1 MAALWDQQIGS
12 LYNVM
17 MKNKFEALSVD
28 DEESERK
35 DKDNLERVV
44 AACIEDP
51 DIPWK
56 KVTHRKENASQN
68 DNTSVCKEVHV
79 RKRLGTF
86 LIQRTIWIVSSQA
99 ASSTCGQFGH
109 PKLGTK

>member
-1 MAALWDQQIGS
+1 MI
-12 LYNVM
+12 
-17 MKNKFEALSVD
+17 KNKFEALSVD

-56 KVTHRKENASQN
+56 KVTPQKRKRAAQRQHVS
-68 DNTSVCKEVHV
+68 CKEVHV

-86 LIQRTIWIVSSQA
+86 LIQRTIWNVWSQA
-99 ASSTCGQFGH
+99 ATST
-109 PKLGTK
+109 